1 MIMEDP
7 CNEKKVG
14 RKKICPQ
21 ILQIPKGGVLLLQD
35 ITRKF
40 NIKIALNE
48 MIFMFVHLIILLV

>member
-7 CNEKKVG
+7 CSEKKVG
-14 RKKICPQ
+14 RKKVCLQ
-21 ILQIPKGGVLLLQD
+21 ILQTPKGGVLLLQD

-48 MIFMFVHLIILLV
+48 TICMFVHLIIFLM

>member
-1 MIMEDP
+1 MEDP
-7 CNEKKVG
+7 CSEKKVS

-21 ILQIPKGGVLLLQD
+21 ILQTPKGGVLLLQD

-48 MIFMFVHLIILLV
+48 MICMFVHLVILLV

>member
-1 MIMEDP
+1 MEDP
-7 CNEKKVG
+7 CSEKKVG

-21 ILQIPKGGVLLLQD
+21 ILKILKGGVLLLQN

-48 MIFMFVHLIILLV
+48 MICMFVHLIILLM

>member
-7 CNEKKVG
+7 CSEKKVG
-14 RKKICPQ
+14 RKTICPQ
-21 ILQIPKGGVLLLQD
+21 ILQTPKGGVLLLQD

-48 MIFMFVHLIILLV
+48 IICMFVHLIILLV